1 VEKAQ
6 SPKTY
11 TMKENNGHAAR
22 RLLWNRVAWSLI
34 GLGCF
39 LLSGTILVIVR
50 SDSRGS
56 DSPNRLITNQEAQR
70 QAQLR
75 RKASR
80 AANRRNAAAANEQ
93 QQQQHLDGA
102 IAPAALLGISQAE
115 LDDILSAR
123 VHLIDLSIDAHEL
136 QRRASMDNNAVD
148 NTHADDKKTKKHYA
162 GVYGTFCRIDWS
174 LHKTNPSTYPM
185 FRDLIANSDG
195 CSEESEQRIED
206 VDIFQLARLSRA
218 YDAPSPLASTFKT
231 KVLNFTGAVFHES
244 RCGSTLVANLLS
256 AVEPAQH
263 RVYSESS
270 PPLKALYQVC
280 GADYAR
286 CTMATAAAVLQD
298 VIYLM
303 SRTDNLQEERV
314 FFKIQSAGSRNLPV
328 FTKAFP
334 DTPYLFVY
342 REPVQVM
349 MSHLKQGIRHANCV
363 RDRSSPPVSVQ
374 DVVLKYTPHL
384 HAARLEPEHYCA
396 AHLASITETIVSHL
410 TIATGQTVN
419 YADLVPT
426 LYQSVLP
433 RWLHVPQLSPA
444 QLQRLTAVASV
455 YSKNRGGNRVQGE
468 FQSDSAQKEQ
478 TASAAV
484 RSAANLYLYP
494 SYVKLERLSE
504 HNQPSPHA
512 TG

>member
-1 VEKAQ
+1 
-6 SPKTY
+6 
-11 TMKENNGHAAR
+11 MKENNGHAAR
-22 RLLWNRVAWSLI
+22 RLLWNRVAWSII
-34 GLGCF
+34 GLGCL
-39 LLSGTILVIVR
+39 LLSGTILLVVSGDIDT
-50 SDSRGS
+50 STSTKS
-56 DSPNRLITNQEAQR
+56 KASTNQEEQR

-80 AANRRNAAAANEQ
+80 AANRRNNLNHDTNEQ
-93 QQQQHLDGA
+93 QHQHQQQHG
-102 IAPAALLGISQAE
+102 IAPAALLGISSAE

-123 VHLIDLSIDAHEL
+123 VHLIDLSIEAHEL
-136 QRRASMDNNAVD
+136 LRAMD
-148 NTHADDKKTKKHYA
+148 ADEDKNVLHYA
-162 GVYGTFCRIDWS
+162 GVYGTFCRINWS

-195 CSEESEQRIED
+195 CSDDSESRID
-206 VDIFQLARLSRA
+206 GVNIFQLARLARA
-218 YDAPSPLASTFKT
+218 HDASTASQT

-280 GADYAR
+280 GADYSR
-286 CTMATAAAVLQD
+286 CSLAMAAAVLQD
-298 VIYLM
+298 VVYLM

-334 DTPYLFVY
+334 NTPYLFVY

-363 RDRSSPPVSVQ
+363 RDRKSPPVSVQ
-374 DVVLKYTPHL
+374 DVVSKYTPHL

-396 AHLASITETIVSHL
+396 AHLASITETIVQHL
-410 TIATGQTVN
+410 TIAMGQTVN
-419 YADLVPT
+419 YADLTPT

-433 RWLHVPQLSPA
+433 RWLHVLQLSQA

-468 FQSDSAQKEQ
+468 FQSDSAQKEE
-478 TASAAV
+478 TASAVV
-484 RSAANLYLYP
+484 RSAANLYLFP

-504 HNQPSPHA
+504 HNQPLSPH
-512 TG
+512 TSQQ

>member
-1 VEKAQ
+1 
-6 SPKTY
+6 
-11 TMKENNGHAAR
+11 MKENNGHAAR
-22 RLLWNRVAWSLI
+22 KLLWNRVAWSII
-34 GLGCF
+34 GLGCL
-39 LLSGTILVIVR
+39 LLSGTIL
-50 SDSRGS
+50 
-56 DSPNRLITNQEAQR
+56 LILRESEGNNHTKLSKNQEAQR

-75 RKASR
+75 RKTSR
-80 AANRRNAAAANEQ
+80 AAKHRARADGNEQ
-93 QQQQHLDGA
+93 QPQLQQQQHG

-123 VHLIDLSIDAHEL
+123 VHLMDLSIDAHEL
-136 QRRASMDNNAVD
+136 LRAVD
-148 NTHADDKKTKKHYA
+148 ADEDKTVLHYA

-185 FRDLIANSDG
+185 FRDLIANSKG
-195 CSEESEQRIED
+195 CSEENEQRID
-206 VDIFQLARLSRA
+206 GVNIFQLARLARA
-218 YDAPSPLASTFKT
+218 YDADALASSTSTASKT

-270 PPLKALYQVC
+270 PPLQALYQVC

-286 CTMATAAAVLQD
+286 CSMATAAAVLQD

-303 SRTDNLQEERV
+303 SRTDDMNEDRV

-334 DTPYLFVY
+334 NTPYLFVY
-342 REPVQVM
+342 REPVQVI

-363 RDRSSPPVSVQ
+363 RDRKAPPVSVQ

-396 AHLASITETIVSHL
+396 AHLASITETIVQHL

-419 YADLVPT
+419 YADLTPT

-433 RWLHVPQLSPA
+433 RWLHVPQLSEA

-455 YSKNRGGNRVQGE
+455 YSKNRGGHRVQGE
-468 FQSDSAQKEQ
+468 FQSDSAQKEE

-494 SYVKLERLSE
+494 SYVKLERSSE
-504 HNQPSPHA
+504 HNQKPLLSHA
-512 TG
+512 SQR